1 VHVFAPR
8 LTDVLTT
15 CLVSVKKVTERKS
28 AELLQFMPPAPNDD
42 TMNGNGNSN
51 GPPLKR
57 SRHES
62 NGDSS
67 SPWAEDLMVEVGRI
81 TGLLSDTI
89 ESLTNAERPI

>member
-1 VHVFAPR
+1 M
-8 LTDVLTT
+8 
-15 CLVSVKKVTERKS
+15 ERKS
-28 AELLQFMPPAPNDD
+28 VELLQFKASLPSAD
-42 TMNGNGNSN
+42 TTNGNGNSY
-51 GPPLKR
+51 GPPPKR

-89 ESLTNAERPI
+89 ESLTNTERPI